1 VVRKVY
7 INYDKAEIST
17 SQEIYGTVAVN
28 GSDRVIPLTLQY
40 YRHGSRSKQIIFADK
55 YIHFSSYS
63 FPTVFIW
70 RAGGPLIVILN
81 DQKWYFIYSP
91 TRKVQFYLMGVKK
104 SMINEVSKDDQ

>member
-28 GSDRVIPLTLQY
+28 SGDRVIPLTLQY

-55 YIHFSSYS
+55 YIHFSNYPSLLYS
-63 FPTVFIW
+63 F
-70 RAGGPLIVILN
+70 GGLVGHSLL
-81 DQKWYFIYSP
+81 Y
-91 TRKVQFYLMGVKK
+91 
-104 SMINEVSKDDQ
+104 